1 MVNEVECLRYF
12 SARQAAITLFN
23 SNVRWRKLSDVKRK
37 LKDFLY
43 KEKKLPTLMVVQI
56 DSIIEQILR
65 EVQRWY
71 NKHLKIFP
79 DNIKTNPSGTRRL
92 FHPSEHLRLFYP
104 RIVWKERIIEID
116 DYKTAIEI
124 INKECQNWTLMEFQ
138 FAACYNM
145 IDVIENKRKYDK
157 IRLRTLQQQLSDHPI
172 YDFWITIL
180 QDSKMWG
187 VFFNREARL
196 IRQKVSLLLH
206 FAITNGFIEIVKY
219 IWPKLSPAHQ
229 EQVGFLCWKKLCF
242 RAEHPNIV
250 RFLCE
255 KLCHI
260 NSVSLAR
267 LTWDCFYEKIY
278 KATLDKDEQSLP
290 DREENYNK
298 LLMLLQNWCPRLR
311 QAMLARENYRAISDM
326 FRYRRQ
332 EELELFT
339 EYLNRSQLTEAIKV
353 VDKIYEKKRSA
364 SNSNLREIVIRRQAT
379 V

>member
-1 MVNEVECLRYF
+1 MVNKVECLSYYA
-12 SARQAAITLFN
+12 ARQAAITLFN
-23 SNVRWRKLSDVKRK
+23 ANVRWRKLSDVKRK

-43 KEKKLPTLMVVQI
+43 KEKKLPTLMISQI
-56 DSIIEQILR
+56 DFINEQILR
-65 EVQRWY
+65 EVQRWHD
-71 NKHLKIFP
+71 KHLKIFP
-79 DNIKTNPSGTRRL
+79 ENIKNNPSGSKRL

-104 RIVWKERIIEID
+104 RLIWKEKIIEID

-124 INKECQNWTLMEFQ
+124 VKNECQNWTLMEFQ

-145 IDVIENKRKYDK
+145 INIMENENKYDK
-157 IRLRTLQQQLSDHPI
+157 VRLRTLRQQLSDHPV
-172 YDFWITIL
+172 YDFWLTL
-180 QDSKMWG
+180 LEDSNMWR

-196 IRQKVSLLLH
+196 LRQKSRTSKH
-206 FAITNGFIEIVKY
+206 
-219 IWPKLSPAHQ
+219 S
-229 EQVGFLCWKKLCF
+229 
-242 RAEHPNIV
+242 
-250 RFLCE
+250 
-255 KLCHI
+255 
-260 NSVSLAR
+260 SLAR

-290 DREENYNK
+290 DRAENYNK
-298 LLMLLQNWCPRLR
+298 LLMLLQNWCPILR

-339 EYLNRSQLTEAIKV
+339 DYLNRSQLTEAIKV